1 MTIKKLNPIHFLFI
15 AVLFFCMCGNAK
27 KPMESQTDPTP
38 EFSIPGAVVFH
49 SNMDGDNEIYL
60 ITQNSITR
68 LTDNTWNDEY
78 PVWSPD
84 GEKIAF
90 TADREG
96 HYDIFVMEADGSNIT
111 RMTTT
116 KAHEKEPSWFPDGK
130 SIAYSSEIKKFIRK
144 QLTLWR
150 VDVQTKNT
158 ERIIPGYNKG
168 HAIPN
173 VSPSGDLLTF
183 TGKRTMGWDAAM
195 YDQRQNKVQFL
206 DEGGKSCR
214 ARFSKDGTKLAYV
227 SSKAD
232 GKGDIWMMNPD
243 GTGKTRLTERD
254 DTYDYFPSWSPDGKF
269 VVFNSSKQHD
279 HNGDWALYVIDIE
292 THETRLLFDSPGND
306 VFPDWR

>member
-1 MTIKKLNPIHFLFI
+1 MTIKKFKPFHFLLL
-15 AVLFFCMCGNAK
+15 AVLFFCMCGNTK
-27 KPMESQTDPTP
+27 QPMESQSNLTP
-38 EFSIPGAVVFH
+38 EFPISGSVVFH

-60 ITQNSITR
+60 MTQNSITR

-84 GEKIAF
+84 GAQIAF
-90 TADREG
+90 SADQEG

-111 RMTTT
+111 RLTTT
-116 KAHEKEPSWFPDGK
+116 EAHEKEPSWFPDGK
-130 SIAYSSEIKKFIRK
+130 SIAYSSEVKKFIRK

-158 ERIIPGYNKG
+158 KRIIPGYNKG

-173 VSPSGDLLTF
+173 VSPRGDLLTF

-195 YDQRQNKVQFL
+195 YDLQQNKVQFL

-214 ARFSKDGTKLAYV
+214 ARFSKDGSKLAYV

-232 GKGDIWMMNPD
+232 GKGDIWMMNSD

-254 DTYDYFPSWSPDGKF
+254 DTYDYFPSWSPDGML

-292 THETRLLFDSPGND
+292 SREVRLLFDSPGND